1 MNKNY
6 SPKDFFRHV
15 PFSFLKRYFDEKGVL
30 SNIDL
35 TERNEDSLNLLYQ
48 AWVDLDDNIRGLMET
63 DFNDIHALSNETGI
77 KALLEESEYHDEAES
92 LVEVFEKNNLDGF
105 ENRAFWSFFE
115 RKYLW
120 HGALSFKLADTMPTT
135 HWKRRSGLG
144 NHTLKH
150 DKSSIALFE
159 QLLGSYFNQTH
170 AMGKDCKV
178 DNLKRISQDKTLEY
192 FFAYPEDYA
201 RRSLEWEQ
209 VNNAKQLTPQARR
222 RAFQVI
228 FVFCQADD
236 TLEIWYKG
244 GSKVVTELQKIFAKA
259 LLGID
264 LLDQKKPKFEY
275 DLNGFKNDNKPLIYS
290 PDSGISSILVNRL
303 RLTIWGSKDKIS
315 LESEPT
321 FEDSKAVY
329 TLFEKLKKEMQ
340 GVQFNVTQVGFIA
353 TFAPINGKVRTQKF
367 SVSFPDSTSLKH
379 TEHDALLRKVL
390 ADSGIIQKPRP
401 PKTKNPSS

>member
-15 PFSFLKRYFDEKGVL
+15 PFSFLKRYFVEKGVL
-30 SNIDL
+30 AEIDL
-35 TERNEDSLNLLYQ
+35 TEKTEESLGLLYQ
-48 AWVDLDDNIRGLMET
+48 AWIDLDDNFKVQMET
-63 DFNDIHALSNETGI
+63 DFNDIHALSNEAGI
-77 KALLEESEYHDEAES
+77 KALIDESEYHDENEI
-92 LVEVFEKNNLDGF
+92 LVETFEKNNLDGL
-105 ENRAFWSFFE
+105 EDRAFWAFFE
-115 RKYLW
+115 RKHLW
-120 HGALSFKLADTMPTT
+120 RGALSFKLADTMPTT
-135 HWKRRSGLG
+135 HWKRRSEFG
-144 NHTLKH
+144 NHPLKH
-150 DKSSIALFE
+150 DKASITHFE
-159 QLLGSYFNQTH
+159 KLLASYFNQIH
-170 AMGKDCKV
+170 GMGKDCKV
-178 DNLKRISQDKTLEY
+178 DNLRRLSQGKTLEY

-201 RRSLEWEQ
+201 RRSLEWEHI
-209 VNNAKQLTPQARR
+209 NNAKQLTPQARR

-244 GSKVVTELQKIFAKA
+244 GAKVVTELQKIFAKA

-264 LLDQKKPKFEY
+264 LLDQKKIKVEY
-275 DLNGFKNDNKPLIYS
+275 DLNDFKNANKPLIYS
-290 PDSGISSILVNRL
+290 TDSGISSILVNRL

-321 FEDSKAVY
+321 IDDSKAVY

-353 TFAPINGKVRTQKF
+353 TFAPVNGKVRTQKF

-379 TEHDALLRKVL
+379 TEHDAQLRKVL
-390 ADSGIIQKPRP
+390 ADSGIIPKPKP